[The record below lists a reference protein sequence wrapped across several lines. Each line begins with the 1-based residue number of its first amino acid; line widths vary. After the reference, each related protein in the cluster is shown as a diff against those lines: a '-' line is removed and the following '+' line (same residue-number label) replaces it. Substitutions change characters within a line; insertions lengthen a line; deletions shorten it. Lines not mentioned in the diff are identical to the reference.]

1 MNTCEFAV
9 GIKQLRFR
17 AMCTCSTQ
25 SRIQHFPACR
35 SLWHAS
41 GFFPER
47 FVCKKHLQRV
57 IIANKNISIDVIQ
70 YLLHGSLRL
79 LQGYFNLPAFGCG
92 RHNLRNLAHQFHILF
107 IPLFLPAKIK
117 RKKTE
122 MHAQLRQRKDSDGF
136 HPLYFEHLSYKRI
149 E

>member
-107 IPLFLPAKIK
+107 IFQQKLNE
-117 RKKTE
+117 RKPKCTPNCDRGKTA
-122 MHAQLRQRKDSDGF
+122 MAFTPCTS
-136 HPLYFEHLSYKRI
+136 SI
-149 E
+149 